1 MIRRTTW
8 IRDKDLYLKFRHVR
22 VQDRRV
28 TKKKVELDGSLKFLE
43 CKGAQNIKWALW
55 IPINK
60 YLLYDSLL
68 RGTYPFIVTIG
79 IETV

>member
-43 CKGAQNIKWALW
+43 CKGAQNIKWAL
-55 IPINK
+55 
-60 YLLYDSLL
+60 
-68 RGTYPFIVTIG
+68 
-79 IETV
+79 

>member
-8 IRDKDLYLKFRHVR
+8 IKDKDLYLKFRHVR

-43 CKGAQNIKWALW
+43 CKGAYNIKWAL
-55 IPINK
+55 
-60 YLLYDSLL
+60 
-68 RGTYPFIVTIG
+68 
-79 IETV
+79 

>member
-8 IRDKDLYLKFRHVR
+8 IRDKDLYLKFRRVR
-22 VQDRRV
+22 AQDRRV

-43 CKGAQNIKWALW
+43 CKGVHNIKWALW

-60 YLLYDSLL
+60 FLLYHSLL
-68 RGTYPFIVTIG
+68 CGITIG

>member
-8 IRDKDLYLKFRHVR
+8 IKDKDLYLKFRHVR

-43 CKGAQNIKWALW
+43 CKGAHNIKWALW

-60 YLLYDSLL
+60 FLLYDSSL

-79 IETV
+79 IEKD